1 MKAMSEEDPRRARR
15 TFILDDREAVLIR
28 PIEPADSIDQL
39 TSLLHRAYRGLAEMG
54 FRFYASHQTSEQT
67 AKRIAGAHCWVAVMS
82 SKLVGTVCLS
92 DDRRKWDSRCA
103 YYHRAGVW
111 TCNQFAVEP
120 ELRRRGIGAA
130 MMDLVE
136 QAAAASGAAE
146 IALDTAE
153 GAAHLIRYYE
163 RRGYR
168 VVGHVQWNITN
179 YRSVV
184 MSKWLQG
191 GS

>member
-1 MKAMSEEDPRRARR
+1 MSEDDPCLARR
-15 TFILDDREAVLIR
+15 TLILDDSDAVLIR
-28 PIEPADSIDQL
+28 PIEPADSLDEL
-39 TSLLHRAYRGLAEMG
+39 TSLLHRAYRELAEMG

-67 AKRIAGAHCWVAVMS
+67 AKRIAGAYCWVATS
-82 SKLVGTVCLS
+82 GEKLVGTVCLS
-92 DDRRKWDSRCA
+92 DDRRKHASRCE
-103 YYHRAGVW
+103 YYHRPGVW

-120 ELRRRGIGAA
+120 DLRRRGIGAA

-136 QAAAASGAAE
+136 EAAAASGAAE

-163 RRGYR
+163 RRGYHI
-168 VVGHVQWNITN
+168 VGHVQWEITN

-184 MSKWLQG
+184 MSKRLAG